1 MCCRYV
7 IDETPEMQSI
17 VSDMMRSSLVWK
29 WNKLYP
35 VKQYGEMRPTDIV
48 PVIASNRNRQKA
60 VFPMKWGF
68 TGKTLLMNA
77 RVETAA
83 VKPTFKDAW
92 ASRRCIVPAS
102 YYFEWEHLIGNN
114 RKTRTGDKYAI
125 QPKGSSMTWLCGLY
139 RFENDQSCVPAYD
152 GRNTTPRFAQGN
164 SFGVGHSTVQEQL
177 KAVLGPMPF
186 FVILTREPG
195 EQIRFIHDRMPLIL
209 PEHLVGEWI
218 NPDADPA
225 ELVREAVTDV
235 VAEKAG

>member
-7 IDETPEMQSI
+7 IEETPEMQSI
-17 VSDMMRSSLVWK
+17 VSDMMRSSLVRK
-29 WNKLYP
+29 WNELYP

-48 PVIASNRNRQKA
+48 PVIASNRNKQRA

-114 RKTRTGDKYAI
+114 GKTKTGDKYAI

-139 RFENDQSCVPAYD
+139 RFEND
-152 GRNTTPRFAQGN
+152 
-164 SFGVGHSTVQEQL
+164 
-177 KAVLGPMPF
+177 MPF

-218 NPDADPA
+218 NPDANPA
-225 ELVREAVTDV
+225 ELIREAVTDV

>member
-1 MCCRYV
+1 MCCRYY
-7 IDETPEMQSI
+7 IEETSEMQAI
-17 VSDMMRSSLVWK
+17 VDEMLRSSLVRK
-29 WNKLYP
+29 WNELYL
-35 VKQYGEMRPTDIV
+35 VKTFGEMSPTDIV
-48 PVIASNRNRQKA
+48 PVIVSNRNRKRA

-68 TGKTLLMNA
+68 SGKTLLMNA

-92 ASRRCIVPAS
+92 KSHRCIVPAS

-114 RKTRTGDKYAI
+114 GKMKTGDKYAI
-125 QPKGSSMTWLCGLY
+125 QPQGSNLTWLCGLY
-139 RFENDQSCVPAYD
+139 RFEND
-152 GRNTTPRFAQGN
+152 
-164 SFGVGHSTVQEQL
+164 L
-177 KAVLGPMPF
+177 PF